1 MIPFIPPKFNVGP
14 NTHAHEFRGAVLGQL
29 FRVQD
34 ASSTAAC
41 TLGLSPLKNNYLK
54 MVLMLYIQIQM
65 LPLVRWLVLI

>member
-14 NTHAHEFRGAVLGQL
+14 NTYEFRGAVLGQL

-41 TLGLSPLKNNYLK
+41 MLGLFISLGKELPENGVNAGFVASGNYHGSS
-54 MVLMLYIQIQM
+54 
-65 LPLVRWLVLI
+65 